1 MKPSVKAFNAGIILD
16 SMRRNDTV
24 TSKNV
29 SFFQF
34 LGHNVPINC
43 SKVLGVRKEIKPLG
57 TAFLRG
63 IIHASMC
70 RIDKVRKKRNF
81 LHKSGSRSRMAFD
94 M

>member
-1 MKPSVKAFNAGIILD
+1 MSLYIAHRSSVQEEEMKPFIKAFNAGITLD

-43 SKVLGVRKEIKPLG
+43 SKLLGVRK
-57 TAFLRG
+57 
-63 IIHASMC
+63 
-70 RIDKVRKKRNF
+70 RNEALVHSF
-81 LHKSGSRSRMAFD
+81 T
-94 M
+94 